1 MGHDV
6 SMSRKRTV
14 GDVMTRE
21 VVTLAAD
28 EGIALADE
36 VMRLKRIRHVPVV
49 RGKELLGLISHRDLL
64 RAQAKLLL
72 VTSKKGEGE
81 IYVSVSAED
90 IMTTDVMTVPPSMRI
105 MEAADLLLNER
116 FGCLPVVED
125 EELVGIV
132 TEADL
137 LRWAMRQLR
146 EQTSRETDRPEPE

>member
-1 MGHDV
+1 
-6 SMSRKRTV
+6 MSRKRTV

-137 LRWAMRQLR
+137 LRWSVQQIR
-146 EQTSRETDRPEPE
+146 EQTSRDTEPPSLE

>member
-36 VMRLKRIRHVPVV
+36 VMRLKRIRHVPVG

-137 LRWAMRQLR
+137 LRWSVQQIR
-146 EQTSRETDRPEPE
+146 EQTSRDTEPPSLE